1 MNMNKIIKSIS
12 LLFCVFSLI
21 SMKAQNDS
29 RVAQIPE
36 IVDLYEQLERMFPY
50 SDYVNLTQTEV
61 SYWVNNNMKQTEDF
75 AQGLKKMQSA
85 IKKIKAIYG
94 DDNIVVESTNSDDSL
109 VFACRPNYHDSVQSN
124 YMEIV
129 YNREKIHFY
138 YGSSLND
145 KSANYHE
152 ANDNIV
158 ADIDNMLKTF
168 MMRSGVTK
176 DSIVFDGP
184 SYKYQLVTF
193 TNFQQMMQHAEGV
206 VYNIPNAKHSDWLQF
221 FNKMKSYAI
230 KANVRVAWN
239 DVYRE
244 YESVA
249 IWVDRENTIP
259 VVFAAAMK
267 GDTLKV
273 LRLEGTKEYNIIL
286 PRVWSEESP
295 VFSPKRI
302 KAYTNLN

>member
-1 MNMNKIIKSIS
+1 MNMNKIIKIIS

-36 IVDLYEQLERMFPY
+36 IVDLYEQLENMFPY

-129 YNREKIHFY
+129 YNREKVHFY

-158 ADIDNMLKTF
+158 VDIDNMLKTF

-206 VYNIPNAKHSDWLQF
+206 VYNIPNAKHSDWLF
-221 FNKMKSYAI
+221 RTEPGTDARRRADSLRDYRPCGERRDTPAHKRYPRSLHVRRRSFREKS
-230 KANVRVAWN
+230 
-239 DVYRE
+239 
-244 YESVA
+244 
-249 IWVDRENTIP
+249 
-259 VVFAAAMK
+259 
-267 GDTLKV
+267 
-273 LRLEGTKEYNIIL
+273 EGAFWRRT
-286 PRVWSEESP
+286 
-295 VFSPKRI
+295 
-302 KAYTNLN
+302 

>member
-1 MNMNKIIKSIS
+1 
-12 LLFCVFSLI
+12 
-21 SMKAQNDS
+21 
-29 RVAQIPE
+29 
-36 IVDLYEQLERMFPY
+36 
-50 SDYVNLTQTEV
+50 
-61 SYWVNNNMKQTEDF
+61 
-75 AQGLKKMQSA
+75 
-85 IKKIKAIYG
+85 
-94 DDNIVVESTNSDDSL
+94 
-109 VFACRPNYHDSVQSN
+109 
-124 YMEIV
+124 
-129 YNREKIHFY
+129 
-138 YGSSLND
+138 
-145 KSANYHE
+145 
-152 ANDNIV
+152 
-158 ADIDNMLKTF
+158 

-244 YESVA
+244 YESVE

-273 LRLEGTKEYNIIL
+273 LRLEGTEEYNVIL